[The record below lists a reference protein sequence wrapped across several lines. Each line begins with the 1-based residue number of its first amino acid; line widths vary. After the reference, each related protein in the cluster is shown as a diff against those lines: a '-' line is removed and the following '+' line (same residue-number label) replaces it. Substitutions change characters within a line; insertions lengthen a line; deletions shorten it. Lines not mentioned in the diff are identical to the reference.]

1 MHKIVF
7 GRIGGL
13 LLIALL
19 TLLSTA
25 GEREREIDDRAGAPL
40 AAVSPD
46 R

>member
-13 LLIALL
+13 LLIALV
-19 TLLSTA
+19 TLFFTA
-25 GEREREIDDRAGAPL
+25 CEQEREIDDRAGAPL
-40 AAVSPD
+40 VAVSPD